1 MKIYGHTV
9 STPVSHSDWNETNER
24 MSSYINN
31 KPSIK
36 KGEGD
41 YSTVRNEASEALGRG
56 SDASGYGT
64 KTEGDYSHVG
74 GVNSQIATGGYASRV
89 DGYNNKTSAKYSN
102 VDGAENENH
111 AECADISG
119 YKNYAAEES
128 DSVHIEGSYNYA
140 GMASY
145 NAHIEGTRNT
155 ADMSSPNAHIEGAE
169 NQAMAAP
176 NAHIEGSYNT
186 AEASGAHVE
195 GSGNA
200 AGIGAAFAHVEG
212 SNNQAMYEA
221 LCAHIEGTNNS
232 ASGKY
237 AHVQGSNNTANAH
250 SSSASGFNNEV
261 AVGAGYSSVSGSFNK
276 AIGWNQNVR
285 GKWCDPKVAAEIV
298 GGGTSESDRRNI
310 YELDWQG
317 NAMFAGDVTVRGAK
331 TLATLDEVKDAASK
345 AVAKVVGSAPET
357 LNTLEELGK
366 ALKNDENFATTITN
380 ELTEIRQNYVSNK
393 PTDIDWTYVGEDG
406 VTLQNGVYVIGV
418 DASAPEDAIRFTYSA
433 VVWVFDE
440 FYTGLVN
447 QYYLYTRDIYDSSS
461 GQHVKKE
468 VYVWVDGDRKKVT
481 VKSPIG
487 GTYSFKYKLLFPLQ

>member
-89 DGYNNKTSAKYSN
+89 DGYNNRTSAKYSN

-119 YKNYAAEES
+119 YNNYAAEGS
-128 DSVHIEGSYNYA
+128 DSVHIEGSNNRA
-140 GMASY
+140 
-145 NAHIEGTRNT
+145 ET
-155 ADMSSPNAHIEGAE
+155 SPNAHIEG
-169 NQAMAAP
+169 
-176 NAHIEGSYNT
+176 SSNT
-186 AEASGAHVE
+186 AEADSAHVE
-195 GSGNA
+195 GTGNIA
-200 AGIGAAFAHVEG
+200 FIGAACAHVEG

-221 LCAHIEGTNNS
+221 ICAHIEGKNNS

-237 AHVQGSNNTANAH
+237 AHVQGSHNTANAH
-250 SSSASGFNNEV
+250 SSSASGFHNEV
-261 AVGAGYSSVSGSFNK
+261 AEGAGYSSVSGSYNK

-285 GKWCDPKVAAEIV
+285 GKWCYPKTAAEIV

-317 NAMFAGDVTVRGAK
+317 NAMFAGDVKARGNK
-331 TLATLDEVKDAASK
+331 TLATLDDVKDAASK
-345 AVAKVVGSAPET
+345 AVADVVGSSPTT
-357 LNTLEELGK
+357 LDTLEELGK
-366 ALKNDENFATTITN
+366 ALGEDPNFASTMVDALGKKADAKDL
-380 ELTEIRQNYVSNK
+380 ENYVSNK
-393 PTDIDWTYVGEDG
+393 AAAYGWKVAPSQG
-406 VTLQNGVYVIGV
+406 VVLDSGVYVIRWLF
-418 DASAPEDAIRFTYSA
+418 SSA
-433 VVWVFDE
+433 VVFVYESDDFDDDDGI
-440 FYTGLVN
+440 YQVN
-447 QYYLYTRDIYDSSS
+447 FTRYFLCKNGSNDVCADV
-461 GQHVKKE
+461 GNGRV
-468 VYVWVDGDRKKVT
+468 KVT
-481 VKSPIG
+481 EMTVG
-487 GTYSFKYKLLFPLQ
+487 DHAFKYKLLFPLQ